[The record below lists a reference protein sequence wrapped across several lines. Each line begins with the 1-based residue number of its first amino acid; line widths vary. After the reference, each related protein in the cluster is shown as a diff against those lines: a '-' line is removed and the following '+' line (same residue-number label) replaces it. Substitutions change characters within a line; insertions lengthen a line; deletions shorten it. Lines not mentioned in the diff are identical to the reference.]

1 MTYSATAILPFLVPL
16 GLVLFSTIRQQRSIQ
31 RIPGPPPSSWLLGNM
46 LQLFL
51 PPYGYYDDIWR
62 KTYGTVYRFQ
72 GCFGRDRL
80 MISDPLALQHILNSG
95 EFEFAPIFDTL
106 FRWLFGERNM
116 AVLKGEEHRNLRT
129 AWNAAF
135 TAGAVRQYQPILEKV
150 AQGISEK
157 LDPSDSP
164 AIDICPLISSAT
176 VGSTTEVVFGCA
188 VDDLGAEFVE
198 SNSNIMA
205 SSASQSSA
213 QILIDEFGG
222 LLPSWLFRRTIY
234 LPTKASQALRTHVEL
249 ASREGWRLVHEKMDA
264 AKQGLD
270 GGDDVYSMLCEYIC
284 AFTNK
289 SLRPEDI
296 VAQTSVMMIGGSDTT
311 AYTLVWALVELAKN
325 PELQDSLRAEIHG
338 RPRTSRGDVAYDSM
352 PLLNAT
358 IKESLRMYPVRPWT
372 YRVATKDTF
381 IPLSQSIL
389 STNGERLSQ
398 IQVKKGQLVTLGFAS
413 YQKLESRWGEDSG
426 QFNPGRWLESR
437 VPQSA
442 AIGPYANLLA
452 FSGGSHTCVGWRL
465 AVLEMQ
471 VILSE
476 LIDKFA
482 FSLPVEESIEP
493 RYMTNLMPTNADG
506 QKRAAFCVKRVL

>member
-1 MTYSATAILPFLVPL
+1 MTYSAAAILPFLIPL
-16 GLVLFSTIRQQRSIQ
+16 GLVLFSTIRQQSSIQ

-51 PPYGYYDDIWR
+51 PPYGHYDDIWR

-80 MISDPLALQHILNSG
+80 MVSDPLALQHILTSG

-116 AVLKGEEHRNLRT
+116 AVLKGKEHRNLRT

-157 LDPSDSP
+157 LDTSDSP
-164 AIDICPLISSAT
+164 AIDICPLLSSAT
-176 VGSTTEVVFGCA
+176 WYLAAQSTTSEPRHLLQANPQRKFLV
-188 VDDLGAEFVE
+188 
-198 SNSNIMA
+198 
-205 SSASQSSA
+205 
-213 QILIDEFGG
+213 DEFGG
-222 LLPSWLFRRTIY
+222 LLPSWLFRRAIY

-270 GGDDVYSMLCEYIC
+270 GGDDVYSMLLIRPD
-284 AFTNK
+284 AQTNK

-311 AYTLVWALVELAKN
+311 SSSRKTPSYKIPCERRYT
-325 PELQDSLRAEIHG
+325 G

-352 PLLNAT
+352 PLLIAT
-358 IKESLRMYPVRPWT
+358 IKESLRIYPVRPWT
-372 YRVATKDTF
+372 AFSLTT
-381 IPLSQSIL
+381 
-389 STNGERLSQ
+389 GERLSQ
-398 IQVKKGQLVTLGFAS
+398 IQVKTGQLVTLGFAS

-437 VPQSA
+437 VPQSD

-452 FSGGSHTCVGWRL
+452 FSGGAHTCVGWRL

-493 RYMTNLMPTNADG
+493 RYMTNLMPTNTEG

>member
-1 MTYSATAILPFLVPL
+1 MTYSAATILPFLVPL
-16 GLVLFSTIRQQRSIQ
+16 GLVLFSTIRKQSSIQ

-80 MISDPLALQHILNSG
+80 MVSDPLALQHILNSG

-116 AVLKGEEHRNLRT
+116 AVLKGKEHRNLRT

-157 LDPSDSP
+157 LDASDSP
-164 AIDICPLISSAT
+164 AIDVCPLLSSAT
-176 VGSTTEVVFGCA
+176 VSSTTEVVFGCTI
-188 VDDLGAEFVE
+188 DDLGAEFVE

-213 QILIDEFGG
+213 QILVDEFGG

-249 ASREGWRLVHEKMDA
+249 ANQEGWRLVHEKMDA

-270 GGDDVYSMLCEYIC
+270 SGDDVYSMLLRPD
-284 AFTNK
+284 AQTNK

-311 AYTLVWALVELAKN
+311 AYSLVWALVELAKN

-358 IKESLRMYPVRPWT
+358 IKESLRLYPVRPWT

-389 STNGERLSQ
+389 STTGERLSQ
-398 IQVKKGQLVTLGFAS
+398 IQIKKGQLVTLGFAS

-426 QFNPGRWLESR
+426 QFKPGRWLENR
-437 VPQSA
+437 VPQSD

-452 FSGGSHTCVGWRL
+452 FSGGAHTCVGWRL

-482 FSLPVEESIEP
+482 FSLPAEESIEP

-506 QKRAAFCVKRVL
+506 QKRAAFCVKRVV

>member
-1 MTYSATAILPFLVPL
+1 MTYYSAAAILPFLVPL
-16 GLVLFSTIRQQRSIQ
+16 GLILFSAIRQQSSIQ

-62 KTYGTVYRFQ
+62 KTYSTVYRFQ

-80 MISDPLALQHILNSG
+80 MVSDPLALQHILNSG
-95 EFEFAPIFDTL
+95 EFEFAPVFDTL

-116 AVLKGEEHRNLRT
+116 AVLKGKEHRNLRT

-135 TAGAVRQYQPILEKV
+135 TAGAVRQYQPILEKI

-157 LDPSDSP
+157 LDVSNSQ
-164 AIDICPLISSAT
+164 ALDICPLLSSAT
-176 VGSTTEVVFGCA
+176 VSSTTEVVFGCA
-188 VDDLGAEFVE
+188 VDTWER
-198 SNSNIMA
+198 SSA

-213 QILIDEFGG
+213 QILGDEFGS
-222 LLPSWLFRRTIY
+222 LLPSWFFRRTIY
-234 LPTKASQALRTHVEL
+234 LPTRASQALRTHVEL
-249 ASREGWRLVHEKMDA
+249 ASREGWRLVREKMDA

-270 GGDDVYSMLCEYIC
+270 GGDDVYSMLL
-284 AFTNK
+284 TNK

-311 AYTLVWALVELAKN
+311 AYTLVWALVELAKS

-338 RPRTSRGDVAYDSM
+338 HPRNSAYDSM

-381 IPLSQSIL
+381 LPLSQSIL
-389 STNGERLSQ
+389 STTGERLSQ

-437 VPQSA
+437 VPQSD

-452 FSGGSHTCVGWRL
+452 FSGGAHTCVGWRL

-476 LIDKFA
+476 LIGKFA
-482 FSLPVEESIEP
+482 FSLPVEESIEA
-493 RYMTNLMPTNADG
+493 RYMTNLMPTNANG
-506 QKRAAFCVKRVL
+506 QKCAAFCVKRVL

>member
-1 MTYSATAILPFLVPL
+1 MTYTAAAVLPFLVPL
-16 GLVLFSTIRQQRSIQ
+16 GLVLFSTIRQQSSIQ
-31 RIPGPPPSSWLLGNM
+31 RIPGPPPSSWLLGAC
-46 LQLFL
+46 FL

-72 GCFGRDRL
+72 GSFGRDRL
-80 MISDPLALQHILNSG
+80 MVSDPLALQHILNSG

-116 AVLKGEEHRNLRT
+116 AVLKGKEHRNLRT

-157 LDPSDSP
+157 LDASDSS
-164 AIDICPLISSAT
+164 AIDICPLLSSAT
-176 VGSTTEVVFGCA
+176 VSSTTEVVFGCA

-205 SSASQSSA
+205 SSASQSPA
-213 QILIDEFGG
+213 QILVDELGG

-270 GGDDVYSMLCEYIC
+270 GGDDVYSMLLRPD
-284 AFTNK
+284 AQTNK

-311 AYTLVWALVELAKN
+311 AYTL
-325 PELQDSLRAEIHG
+325 RRYTG

-358 IKESLRMYPVRPWT
+358 IKESLRLYPVRPWT
-372 YRVATKDTF
+372 YRVAMKDTF

-389 STNGERLSQ
+389 STTGERLSQ

-437 VPQSA
+437 VPQSD

-452 FSGGSHTCVGWRL
+452 FSGGAHTCVGWRL
-465 AVLEMQ
+465 AILEMQ

-493 RYMTNLMPTNADG
+493 RYMTNLMPTNAEG
-506 QKRAAFCVKRVL
+506 QKRAAFCFIGLGDL